1 MLSLRWHLN
10 RSKGMSYK
18 VFLVEDEIVARE
30 GIRDNV
36 DWQAAGFEF
45 CGEAPD
51 GEIALPLIEKSQP
64 DLIITDIKMPF
75 MDGLQ
80 LCKIVRQ
87 QMPWVKVIIL
97 SGHDEFDY
105 AQSAIKLG
113 VTEYLLK
120 PISAAEIQRVL
131 QTVAATLNQECAEQA
146 KVNELQSQIKDVLS
160 LQRER
165 LLLQLMVGGVSST
178 AAVEQCQ
185 QIGLNIIAQHYL
197 VVLIK
202 VHFREEHG
210 PIDFARYQ
218 EIQETAAALVN
229 KRSGVFFTQKSVEE
243 LLLVVI
249 GEDSEQLKDDGLFLA
264 TLVQQEIETR
274 LGYPVSI
281 GVGNVQQRLT
291 DIFLSF
297 AEALTAVTQPT
308 TNYALVQ
315 PGRQSCLAE
324 MLKLEESAVE
334 QYLKS
339 GLISEFD
346 AFFAAHL
353 QPLSEAAL
361 QSTLLK
367 HYLFVDLILA
377 AAQFVTALGGD
388 AQTVVTAMNDVESF
402 VANIRTP
409 QQLKAATRTIFC
421 AVLTFRNEQVQYEK
435 TKLIFQAKAFIDEHF
450 ADPNLLLNEV
460 AATVNLSPSHFS
472 VVFGR
477 ETGESFKDYLTRIR
491 IERAKELLRTTNMKC
506 SDVAYQSGYSDPH
519 YFSYV
524 FRKNTGLPP
533 QQFRQL
539 PQI

>member
-1 MLSLRWHLN
+1 
-10 RSKGMSYK
+10 MSYK

-36 DWQAAGFEF
+36 DWKSAGFEF

-51 GEIALPLIEKSQP
+51 GEIALPLIKKSQP

-80 LCKIVRQ
+80 LCQIVRQ

-120 PISAAEIQRVL
+120 PISAAEIHTVL
-131 QTVAATLNQECAEQA
+131 QTVAATLNRESAEQK
-146 KVNELQSQIKDVLS
+146 KVKELQSQIKDVLT

-165 LLLQLMVGGVSST
+165 LLLQLVVGGVSST
-178 AAVEQCQ
+178 AAIEQCR
-185 QIGLNIIAQHYL
+185 QIGLDIIAQHYL

-202 VHFREEHG
+202 VHFREDQG
-210 PIDFARYQ
+210 PIDLASYH
-218 EIQETAAALVN
+218 EIQETAAKLVGQ
-229 KRSGVFFTQKSVEE
+229 RSGVFFTQKSVEE
-243 LLLVVI
+243 LLLVMT
-249 GEDSEQLKDDGLFLA
+249 GEDSAQLTQDGLLLA
-264 TLVQQEIETR
+264 RLIQQEIEAR
-274 LGYPVSI
+274 MGYPVTI
-281 GVGNVQQRLT
+281 GVGSVQQRLT
-291 DIFLSF
+291 DIFHSF
-297 AEALTAVTQPT
+297 AEALTAVTKPAASNSLTPPCQ
-308 TNYALVQ
+308 
-315 PGRQSCLAE
+315 QSHLAE

-339 GLISEFD
+339 GLLNEFD
-346 AFFAAHL
+346 SFFAYHL

-361 QSTLLK
+361 QSTLIK
-367 HYLFVDLILA
+367 HYLFVDLILT

-388 AQTVVTAMNDVESF
+388 AHKVVAVMD
-402 VANIRTP
+402 NIEGFLADIKTTSQMKEAVRSV
-409 QQLKAATRTIFC
+409 FSS
-421 AVLTFRNEQVQYEK
+421 VLTFRNEQAQYEK

-450 ADPNLLLNEV
+450 TNPNLLLNEV
-460 AATVNLSPSHFS
+460 AAIVNLSPSHFS

-477 ETGESFKDYLTRIR
+477 ETGESFKDYLTRVR
-491 IERAKELLRTTNMKC
+491 IERAKELLRTTNLKC
-506 SDVAYQSGYSDPH
+506 ADVAYQSGYSDPH

-539 PQI
+539 PRI

>member
-1 MLSLRWHLN
+1 
-10 RSKGMSYK
+10 MSYK

-36 DWQAAGFEF
+36 DWQSAGFEF

-51 GEIALPLIEKSQP
+51 GEIALPLIEKNQP
-64 DLIITDIKMPF
+64 DVIITDIKMPF

-80 LCKIVRQ
+80 LSKIIRE
-87 QMPWVKVIIL
+87 QMPWVKIIIL

-120 PISAAEIQRVL
+120 PINATEIQNVL
-131 QTVAATLNQECAEQA
+131 QTVATALDQESEER
-146 KVNELQSQIKDVLS
+146 KNLKELQSQIKDILT

-165 LLLQLMVGGVSST
+165 LLLQLVVGGVSST
-178 AAVEQCQ
+178 EAIEQCR
-185 QIGLNIIAQHYL
+185 QIGLDIIAQQYL

-202 VHFREEHG
+202 VHFYEDDG
-210 PIDFARYQ
+210 YVDFAKYQ
-218 EIQETAAALVN
+218 EIQSIVAELANMHPSA
-229 KRSGVFFTQKSVEE
+229 FFAQKSVQE
-243 LLLVVI
+243 LLLVMN
-249 GEDSEQLKDDGLFLA
+249 GADPEELKQDGLFLA
-264 TLVQQEIETR
+264 SLIQQDIEAGT
-274 LGYPVSI
+274 GYRVSV
-281 GVGNVQQRLT
+281 GVGNVQQRLS

-297 AEALTAVTQPT
+297 AEALTAVNKSNPNPPIDNHNMAQM
-308 TNYALVQ
+308 LQ
-315 PGRQSCLAE
+315 LEQST
-324 MLKLEESAVE
+324 VE

-339 GLISEFD
+339 GLSIEFD
-346 AFFAAHL
+346 TFFTDHL
-353 QPLSEAAL
+353 QPLGQAAL
-361 QSTLLK
+361 QSTLIK
-367 HYLFVDLILA
+367 HYFFVDIILT
-377 AAQFVTALGGD
+377 AAQFVIELGGD
-388 AQTVVTAMNDVESF
+388 ASKVIPQMDDMERFLVTIQTMDDMQDALRKIFTAVF
-402 VANIRTP
+402 
-409 QQLKAATRTIFC
+409 L
-421 AVLTFRNEQVQYEK
+421 FRNNQAQYEK
-435 TKLIFQAKAFIDEHF
+435 TKLIFEAKDFIDAHF
-450 ADPNLLLNEV
+450 TDPNLLLNEV

-477 ETGESFKDYLTRIR
+477 ETGESFKDYLTRVR